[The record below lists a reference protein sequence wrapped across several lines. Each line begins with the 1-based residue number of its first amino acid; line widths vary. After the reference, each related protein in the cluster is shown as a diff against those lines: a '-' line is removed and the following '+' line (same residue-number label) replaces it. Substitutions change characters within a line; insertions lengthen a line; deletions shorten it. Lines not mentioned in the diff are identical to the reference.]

1 MAGPS
6 KNPPQ
11 PDSTPLKSSFG
22 LTMPTPENL
31 AKRFEG
37 LQAIVRTKI
46 WAIMREY
53 EPNTIEEQ
61 KKLGEGKVNMTPEQM
76 AEMKR
81 LIIDVL
87 IDLYAIMKG
96 ENEHWRNILE
106 GIWWKWEEPEEG
118 YVELFQR

>member
-1 MAGPS
+1 MTGSS
-6 KNPPQ
+6 KDPPQ
-11 PDSTPLKSSFG
+11 PDSTPQKSSFG

-31 AKRFEG
+31 AKGFEG

-46 WAIMREY
+46 WTILRQY
-53 EPNTIEEQ
+53 EPKTIEEQ
-61 KKLGEGKVNMTPEQM
+61 KKLGEGKFNMTPEQM
-76 AEMKR
+76 AEMKG

-96 ENEHWRNILE
+96 ESEHWRNILE